1 MESIFD
7 YTNRIMSK
15 DQTKYAKRIQSRLS
29 SRGFKYSLQ
38 QCREAL
44 TFQVGDN
51 LPTVEDISTVVDF
64 LQSKTSELA
73 TVTTNQIEQ
82 VDIDETVEES
92 NSLEIS
98 NQSVEQPEKD
108 QEPEPNLNNT
118 LTTTDSKGV
127 VPQQQISTMVSK
139 LFNDQPAEIQ
149 QQITQ
154 YSMERTFTNIREVQS
169 FLENLRDMEFNLM
182 VQTLQDHFK
191 RRGSMLNVLN
201 EVLQQQQA
209 KDEENRSSF
218 FESFQNQLTQFQQE
232 MSQKLSQTSV

>member
-44 TFQVGDN
+44 TFKVGDN
-51 LPTVEDISTVVDF
+51 LPTVEDIATVVDS
-64 LQSKTSELA
+64 LQSLSSELA
-73 TVTTNQIEQ
+73 TVTTNQIEP
-82 VDIDETVEES
+82 IEETT
-92 NSLEIS
+92 NLETTELPS
-98 NQSVEQPEKD
+98 QP

-118 LTTTDSKGV
+118 LTTTDSNGL

-182 VQTLQDHFK
+182 LQTLQDHFN

-201 EVLQQQQA
+201 DVLQQQQA
-209 KDEENRSSF
+209 KDEQNRTSF
-218 FESFQNQLTQFQQE
+218 FDSFQNQLTQFQQE

>member
-1 MESIFD
+1 M
-7 YTNRIMSK
+7 TNT
-15 DQTKYAKRIQSRLS
+15 DLTKYAKRIQSRLS
-29 SRGFKYSLQ
+29 SRGVKYSLQ

-44 TFQVGDN
+44 IKQLGDN
-51 LPTVEDISTVVDF
+51 LPTPEDISLVIENIQTSVTPP
-64 LQSKTSELA
+64 KTDKLA
-73 TVTTNQIEQ
+73 TVTNHHIEP
-82 VDIDETVEES
+82 VDIPDNLEES
-92 NSLEIS
+92 TNLELPDQPEESLEHTLATTNS
-98 NQSVEQPEKD
+98 KLATNEQ
-108 QEPEPNLNNT
+108 NGL
-118 LTTTDSKGV
+118 

-182 VQTLQDHFK
+182 LQTLQDHFN

-209 KDEENRSSF
+209 KDEKNRTSF
-218 FESFQNQLTQFQQE
+218 FDSFQNQLTQFQQE
-232 MSQKLSQTSV
+232 MNQKLNQTSV

>member
-1 MESIFD
+1 M
-7 YTNRIMSK
+7 TNA
-15 DQTKYAKRIQSRLS
+15 DLTKYAKRIQSRLAT
-29 SRGFKYSLQ
+29 RGFKYSLQ

-44 TFQVGDN
+44 THQVGEN
-51 LPTVEDISTVVDF
+51 QPSLEDISTVVDF
-64 LQSKTSELA
+64 LQSLPSELT

-82 VDIDETVEES
+82 VDIDEPVEES
-92 NSLEIS
+92 NSLEIPG
-98 NQSVEQPEKD
+98 QSVEQPEKD
-108 QEPEPNLNNT
+108 QELQPEQQHT
-118 LTTTDSKGV
+118 LTTTASSGL
-127 VPQQQISTMVSK
+127 VPQQQISTMVEK

-169 FLENLRDMEFNLM
+169 FLESLRDMEFNLM
-182 VQTLQDHFK
+182 IQTLQDHFN

-209 KDEENRSSF
+209 KDEQSRTSF
-218 FESFQNQLTQFQQE
+218 FDSFQTQLTQFQQE